1 VKRRNTLIAALALV
15 SFTAGAFAQ
24 QSSTAPPTSSQN
36 APSSDIS
43 TIRGCLDSERG
54 NYILIE
60 NRTSMVYALKG
71 VGNKLD
77 KYVHHE
83 VEVRGQMLP
92 GVMKTGVKPEKSA
105 DNPSDALRAVS
116 GVTFQVPD
124 VTKDV
129 RMVSKHCEAA
139 DSQ

>member
-1 VKRRNTLIAALALV
+1 MRLRNTLLAALAFASL
-15 SFTAGAFAQ
+15 TAGAFSQ
-24 QSSTAPPTSSQN
+24 ESSTMPRTPSENTL
-36 APSSDIS
+36 SSDIS
-43 TIRGCLDSERG
+43 TIRGCLDRERG

-60 NRTSMVYALKG
+60 NGTSMVYALKG

-83 VEVRGQMLP
+83 VEVKGKILP
-92 GVMKTGVKPEKSA
+92 GVTKTGVKPEKSA
-105 DNPSDALRAVS
+105 DNPSDSLRAVS
-116 GVTFQVPD
+116 GIAFQVPD

-129 RMVSKHCEAA
+129 RMVSKHCKAA